1 MSDQKSI
8 VPEQATKLDYNAVKP
23 KNRRQAPRTNVTAEH
38 VQLPASKRRTLMATA
53 QDQQRNLSL
62 LAWMVRMHLDYVSSF
77 KMTFRSGNEG
87 LDRLIDRIFHWHAQ
101 PENFDVAGRLGREE
115 GFRLFEA
122 EKTVNGDALFIKID
136 SMKKLQ
142 AIESD
147 MIAYPKDGWYRKNR
161 VNPLPKKVSEG
172 VHKNDGV
179 ILSSKYPGRIEEFCI
194 CNRGDNGKKVM
205 YDHLEKRENCIFDGY
220 FTRFSSQVRG
230 VSPLSSALTSIQDV
244 CEAVEW
250 NMLKAK
256 AHAIFG
262 LAIMRE
268 YYGTDS
274 AEQENGSW
282 GEAAGTGEEL
292 NTAGDPALEQSVTQ
306 NISSSLQDMN
316 PDQMMILDMD
326 TKGKVDVI
334 ESSTPS
340 NEFQDFVSLMAR
352 LILLSLDIPYSMY
365 DSRGTTF
372 AGRIADTQLYERSTR
387 NPREK
392 NKWKRIEYSNWLLD
406 VIWNDTNDEWDLKG
420 VARSAGIT
428 RLRDLQD
435 KIKWVPYGIPWL
447 QKLNEIQG
455 DIRAIEAGLDNP
467 IDICARRGVDYF
479 ENIDKTSEANKYA
492 KSKNVSIFIGSPGAR
507 TVEETEKAEDTP
519 MDDNTEDSNNE

>member
-1 MSDQKSI
+1 MAD
-8 VPEQATKLDYNAVKP
+8 ATTLLPTQGSAARLDYNAVKAR
-23 KNRRQAPRTNVTAEH
+23 NRRQAPKTSVTAEH
-38 VQLPASKRRTLMATA
+38 VQLPASKRRTLVATA

-62 LAWMVRMHLDYVSSF
+62 LAWMVRMHLDYVSAF
-77 KMTFRSGNEG
+77 KMTFRSGNDA
-87 LDRLIDRIFHWHAQ
+87 LDKLVDRIFHWHAI
-101 PENFDVAGRLGREE
+101 PENFDIAGRLGREE

-122 EKTVNGDALFIKID
+122 EKTVAGDALFIKID

-147 MIAYPKDGWYRKNR
+147 MIAYPKDGGFRNGKARNVPQSILGR
-161 VNPLPKKVSEG
+161 

-179 ILSSKYPGRIEEFCI
+179 TMSKQYAGRIDEFCI

-205 YDHLEKRENCIFDGY
+205 FDHLEKRENCIFDAY

-230 VSPLSSALTSIQDV
+230 ISPLSAALTSVQDV

-268 YYGTDS
+268 YYGSDDS
-274 AEQENGSW
+274 TEENKGW
-282 GEAAGTGEEL
+282 GDASGVGETALAGTGGTPPESA
-292 NTAGDPALEQSVTQ
+292 TQS
-306 NISSSLQDMN
+306 IGSSLQDMN

-326 TKGKVDVI
+326 VKGKVDVL
-334 ESSTPS
+334 ESKTPS

-352 LILLSLDIPYSMY
+352 LILLSLDITYSMY
-365 DSRGTTF
+365 DSKGTTF
-372 AGRIADTQLYERSTR
+372 AGRIADTNLYEVSTR
-387 NPREK
+387 IKREK
-392 NKWKRIEYSNWLLD
+392 NKWKRQEYSNWLLGLL
-406 VIWNDTNDEWDLKG
+406 WNDPEDEFNLRK
-420 VARSAGIT
+420 VANAAGLT
-428 RLRDLQD
+428 RLREVQD
-435 KIKWVPYGIPWL
+435 TVNWVSYGIPWL

-467 IDICARRGVDYF
+467 IDICARRGKNYF
-479 ENIDKTSEANKYA
+479 DNIDKTSEANRYA
-492 KSKNVSIFIGSPGAR
+492 REKEVPIFVGTPGAR
-507 TVEETEKAEDTP
+507 TAVEVENSEDEGGG
-519 MDDNTEDSNNE
+519 DEQ